1 MWYNE
6 TCGRKNSVGWGKMS
20 ELFTHQT
27 DQLLKVLNK
36 QRHDWLNHFQV
47 LLSYLRLGRPEEG
60 EAYLKRV
67 TELAYQESMVSRIN
81 SSLLAVFFLTFN
93 ALHRDLLLETDVCGE
108 LDLSM
113 SALEETELFELVTG
127 VVLTVKDHLDDT
139 QYEPASML
147 VTLSMSERGIHFR
160 FDLAGSLRASGQQE
174 VEKLVRSSQEK
185 KVDVTEWIHTDGEW
199 VLELVVPVADRK
211 R

>member
-1 MWYNE
+1 
-6 TCGRKNSVGWGKMS
+6 MS
-20 ELFTHQT
+20 ELFTQQT

-67 TELAYQESMVSRIN
+67 TELACQESMVARIN

-93 ALHRDLLLETDVCGE
+93 ALHKDLLLETDAGSEV
-108 LDLSM
+108 DLSA
-113 SALEETELFELVTG
+113 SALEETELFQLVTG
-127 VVLTVKDHLDDT
+127 IVLTVKEHLDDT
-139 QYEPASML
+139 GYEPANML
-147 VTLSMSERGIHFR
+147 VTLFRSERGIHFR
-160 FDLAGSLRASGQQE
+160 FDLAGSLRASGLTE
-174 VEKLVRSSQEK
+174 VEKLVRSSKEK
-185 KVDVTEWIHTDGEW
+185 KVDVTEWIHTDEEW
-199 VLELVVPVADRK
+199 IMELIVPVADRK